1 MGFKAYQAINEAK
14 KPTKTEAKKV
24 AGLVKKT
31 YGLGAVQDITIKDN
45 YVAIIFKSK
54 VSIDNVGVVFYNGF
68 DWQDSVDMGIF
79 NDGKVTGNT
88 NDATSL
94 MYDPVSEYG
103 KKQHNKYSNSIAV
116 VARAMFGLKV

>member
-1 MGFKAYQAINEAK
+1 MGFKTYKAINEAK

-31 YGLGAVQDITIKDN
+31 YGLGAVKDISINDE
-45 YVAIIFKSK
+45 YVSIIFKSK
-54 VSIDNVGVVFYNGF
+54 VSTDDVGVVFYKGF

-79 NDGKVTGNT
+79 NDGKVSSKT
-88 NDATSL
+88 NDASAL

-103 KKQHNKYSNSIAV
+103 KKQHNKYPNSIAV